1 MKNQTV
7 RTTLTLPSELL
18 EATDKAVQEGKANSR
33 NEFVAQALRRELAAI
48 KRAEIDAALAE
59 MAKDPEYQAEV
70 LKMEAEFASAQWE
83 ALQVSEFPE

>member
-18 EATDKAVQEGKANSR
+18 EATDKAVQQGKAKSR
-33 NEFVAQALRRELAAI
+33 NEFVAQALRRELAAL

-59 MAKDPEYQAEV
+59 MANDPDYQAEV

-83 ALQVSEFPE
+83 ALQLGESPE

>member
-1 MKNQTV
+1 MKNHTV

-18 EATDKAVQEGKANSR
+18 EATDKVVQEGKAKSR
-33 NEFVAQALRRELAAI
+33 NEFVAQALRRELAAL

-59 MAKDPEYQAEV
+59 MANDPEYQTEV

-83 ALQVSEFPE
+83 ALQLGESPE